1 MLRVSRY
8 DFVVVLNLLIEVIF
22 LMNDGKSFHNEA
34 PLNFTHL
41 CPKVVFTL
49 SISAP
54 VNNSTS
60 TLHILWRFDI
70 AAAVISVIFCDK
82 IVVVAIC

>member
-8 DFVVVLNLLIEVIF
+8 DFVVVLNLLIEVMF
-22 LMNDGKSFHNEA
+22 LMNGGKSFHNEA

-49 SISAP
+49 SIYK
-54 VNNSTS
+54 
-60 TLHILWRFDI
+60 
-70 AAAVISVIFCDK
+70 SVL
-82 IVVVAIC
+82 VLVS